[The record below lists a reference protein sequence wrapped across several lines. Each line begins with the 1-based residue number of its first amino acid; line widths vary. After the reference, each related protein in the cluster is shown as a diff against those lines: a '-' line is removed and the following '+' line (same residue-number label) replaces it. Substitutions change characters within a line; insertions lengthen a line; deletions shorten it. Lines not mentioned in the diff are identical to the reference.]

1 MRYTKSFLLM
11 AAAFAWM
18 SLPAAAQNKSS
29 ADRTDQAASD
39 KNFVT
44 KAAEGGLA
52 EVQMAQ
58 LAQKKAQKQSVK
70 DLANRLYADHS
81 KAGDELKSI
90 AKEITWPTA
99 MNLKQQREYNRLQA
113 LSGEAFDREYVNR
126 QIKDHKDDIDMF
138 EHEAKH
144 GDNAEVKAWAA
155 KNLPVLREHLSMAE
169 SALK

>member
-18 SLPAAAQNKSS
+18 TLPAPAQKKDS
-29 ADRTDQAASD
+29 ADRTEQTAPINTSPL
-39 KNFVT
+39 
-44 KAAEGGLA
+44 KAAEGGIA
-52 EVQMAQ
+52 EVQMAE

-70 DLANRLYADHS
+70 DLANRLYADHT

-90 AKEITWPTA
+90 AKDMTWPTG
-99 MNLKQQREYNRLQA
+99 MKLKDQREYNRLLA
-113 LSGEAFDREYVNR
+113 LSGDAFDREYVNR
-126 QIKDHKDDIDMF
+126 QIKDHKDDIHMF

-144 GDNAEVKAWAA
+144 GENAEVKAWAA